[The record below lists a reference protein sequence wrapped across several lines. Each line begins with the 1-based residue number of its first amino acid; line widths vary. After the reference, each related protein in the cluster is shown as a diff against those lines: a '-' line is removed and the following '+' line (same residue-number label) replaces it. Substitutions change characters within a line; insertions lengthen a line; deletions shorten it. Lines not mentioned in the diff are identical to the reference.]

1 MLRTFA
7 PRALLVSL
15 ATLAACGD
23 GDAHVQDR
31 SATPTVAEESPL
43 DDGGFGDLV
52 DAPGSELVVQHCV
65 ACHGPRQFL
74 QQRASRDTWRALI
87 RWMQRD
93 HGMAA
98 LDEAVEDRIVDYLAT
113 HYAPERAGRR
123 QALPAELM
131 PPNPYAK

>member
-1 MLRTFA
+1 M
-7 PRALLVSL
+7 RAAVLSL
-15 ATLAACGD
+15 PLCLALQACGD
-23 GDAHVQDR
+23 PQPLDAPAAPQAPDDEPQLV
-31 SATPTVAEESPL
+31 

-52 DAPGSELVVQHCV
+52 DAPGSELVVQHCI

-98 LDEAVEDRIVDYLAT
+98 LDEAIEDRIVEYLAE
-113 HYAPERAGRR
+113 HYAPEQTGRR
-123 QALPAELM
+123 AALPAELM
-131 PPNPYAK
+131 PPNPYQR